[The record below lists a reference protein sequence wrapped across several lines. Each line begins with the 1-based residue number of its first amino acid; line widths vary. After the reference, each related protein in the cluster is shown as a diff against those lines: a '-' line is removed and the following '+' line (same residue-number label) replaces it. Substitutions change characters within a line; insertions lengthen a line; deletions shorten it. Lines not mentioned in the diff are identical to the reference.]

1 MLIRS
6 ILILENTNIISE
18 QAKYVMR
25 RPKYLKREISKY

>member
-18 QAKYVMR
+18 QAKYVTR
-25 RPKYLKREISKY
+25 RAKFLKREISK